1 MDVIGEVNATERCLL
16 LTVLDNRGRP
26 CHIGSQREASS
37 DEQAEGV
44 REKSKPAPLL
54 GFQQEG

>member
-1 MDVIGEVNATERCLL
+1 MPLKDVYYSQFLI
-16 LTVLDNRGRP
+16 TVGRP
-26 CHIGSQREASS
+26 CPTGSQREASS